1 MSEMTENAYG
11 IQVKRCCAS
20 CAYKKLTRLMTLR
33 RCTKHRKNVKPG
45 YVCKDWVMSDT
56 MKSAGKTTGFRPFD
70 QEW

>member
-33 RCTKHRKNVKPG
+33 RCTKHRANVKPSN
-45 YVCKDWVMSDT
+45 VCKDWVMSET
-56 MKSAGKTTGFRPFD
+56 LRELRGARSKG
-70 QEW
+70 QENT